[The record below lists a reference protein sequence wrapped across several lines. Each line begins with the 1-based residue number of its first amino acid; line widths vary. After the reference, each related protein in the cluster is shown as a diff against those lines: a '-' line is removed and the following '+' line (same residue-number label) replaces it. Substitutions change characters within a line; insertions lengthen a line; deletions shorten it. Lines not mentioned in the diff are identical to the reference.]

1 MIKGLERVDTTG
13 ALKLPNSDDNYWNDS
28 RGRCVLARAVQI

>member
-13 ALKLPNSDDNYWNDS
+13 ALKLPNSDDNC
-28 RGRCVLARAVQI
+28 RTVLEVNACYRR